1 MASKQQDSTTSS
13 SEAISAQRPVTDYV
27 SSSLSLYYDDSD
39 QDKNVVPHQL
49 SEDYS
54 DRRSRRVEQCELRK
68 KKQTGRSSGKS
79 RCFYNNNHFHYGKC
93 CIL

>member
-1 MASKQQDSTTSS
+1 MSDLNSSSALVDVTSLYKMGSKQQDSTTSS

-27 SSSLSLYYDDSD
+27 SSSLSLYHDDSD

-54 DRRSRRVEQCELRK
+54 DRRSRRAE
-68 KKQTGRSSGKS
+68 
-79 RCFYNNNHFHYGKC
+79 
-93 CIL
+93 